1 MRPRRNDFLIPL
13 LTVVSDI
20 LAITG
25 GFAVSYWLR
34 FFSPLAELIPVTK
47 GIPPLSVY
55 LWSALMLSPVWLLVM
70 RRYGMYGARRPVEL
84 SSEFIQVLK
93 ANSLSM
99 LILMGAAFFYRGF
112 SYSRV
117 VFVLIWGFSAVFL
130 FLGRALVL
138 EYEKFLYRRG
148 RERMNV
154 LLVGTTAIART
165 IAARCMH
172 DPSLGYHLVGYV
184 ARDPELLPERLA
196 VSKLGS
202 LEDLS
207 MLIPE
212 HRIEIILVCLPLS
225 DYEQYTSIL
234 NATVGHNV
242 SVLVQPDFSGIIS
255 SRIRVNEITGI
266 PFISIKETVITTWGR
281 IGKRLFDVVFSLA
294 VLVFFLPLGLLIALL
309 IRLTSGSPVFYR
321 QTRVGLQG
329 EHFDLYKFR
338 TMKVDAE
345 AGSGPTWTKK
355 NDPRITPIG
364 RILRRYSLDE
374 IPQFFN
380 VLRGDMSVV
389 GPRPERPEFV
399 DQFRSYVPKYLERH
413 LLKTGITGW
422 AQVNGLRQEVP
433 ITERTKYDLYYIENW
448 SFMFDIRIIF
458 KTIRAVLTGKDAY

>member
-13 LTVVSDI
+13 LTVASDM
-20 LAITG
+20 LAIVG
-25 GFAVSYWLR
+25 GFAVSYWVR
-34 FFSPLAELIPVTK
+34 FFSPLSELIPVTK

-55 LWSALMLSPVWLLVM
+55 LWSALLLSPVWLLVM
-70 RRYGMYGARRPVEL
+70 RRYGMYGARRPVEF

-117 VFVLIWGFSAVFL
+117 VFVLIWGFSGLFI

-138 EYEKFLYRRG
+138 EYEKLLYRRG
-148 RERMNV
+148 RELKNV
-154 LLVGTTAIART
+154 LLVGVTPTART
-165 IAARCMH
+165 VAARCVH
-172 DPSLGYHLVGYV
+172 DPSLGYNLVGYV
-184 ARDPELLPERLA
+184 ARDTELLPERLS
-196 VSKLGS
+196 VSKLGT
-202 LEDLS
+202 LDDIS

-225 DYEQYTSIL
+225 DHEHYTSIL

-242 SVLVQPDFSGIIS
+242 HVLLQPDFSGIIS

-281 IGKRLFDVVFSLA
+281 IGKRVFDVVFSLA
-294 VLVFFLPLGLLIALL
+294 VLVLFLPLGLLIALL
-309 IRLTSGSPVFYR
+309 IRITSGSPIFYR

-329 EHFDLYKFR
+329 EHFELYKFR
-338 TMKVDAE
+338 TMRVDAE
-345 AGSGPTWTKK
+345 DRSGPTWTKK
-355 NDPRITPIG
+355 NDPRVTPIG

-374 IPQFFN
+374 IPQFYN

-399 DQFRSYVPKYLERH
+399 DQFRSYVPKYIERH